1 MLKPMKRMN
10 FLPNAITTFGLAC
23 GLFVIF
29 RVNMM
34 GNGTFELLYHMT
46 LILLLSGLA
55 DLLDGAVAR
64 AVKGESEF
72 GLVFDS
78 LSDAICFGVAPSVLF
93 LKFLSV
99 PQEKFIGFLALA
111 SAMIYTVCGVLR
123 LVRFNLKAVQKK
135 DLEEEK
141 SKSSTFVGLPIP
153 AAAAAVISPN
163 LLLNTPYIEELFALS
178 LTLKAIILSIIS
190 IAIAYLMISKFRF
203 PSLKSVRFKIRSF
216 NLVFFGTLTA
226 TIFLYG
232 LLNYLPI
239 VLIVLAWGY
248 IFVSLALSLI
258 RIISGRRT
266 KSLADFEPAN
276 DEEEEDEEEKIKTI
290 SYKEKP

>member
-10 FLPNAITTFGLAC
+10 LLPNAITTFGLAC

-29 RVNMM
+29 RVNMT
-34 GNGTFELLYHMT
+34 GEGTFELLYHMT

-78 LSDAICFGVAPSVLF
+78 LSDAICFGVAPSVLL
-93 LKFLSV
+93 LKVLSL
-99 PQEKFIGFLALA
+99 PQGKFIGFFALA

-123 LVRFNLKAVQKK
+123 LVRYNVKAASQKK
-135 DLEEEK
+135 EAEGEK
-141 SKSSTFVGLPIP
+141 SQSSTFVGLPIP

-163 LLLNTPYIEELFALS
+163 LFFNTPYIEEVIPLS
-178 LTLKAIILSIIS
+178 LTVKAILLPSIS
-190 IAIAYLMISKFRF
+190 IAVAYLMISKFRF
-203 PSLKSVRFKIRSF
+203 PSLKSVRFKVRSF
-216 NLVFFGTLTA
+216 HLVFFGTLIA
-226 TIFLYG
+226 TVFLYG

-239 VLIVLAWGY
+239 LLIILAWGY
-248 IFVSLALSLI
+248 IFVSLILSLV
-258 RIISGRRT
+258 RILSGRRT
-266 KSLADFEPAN
+266 KSLAEFEPAD
-276 DEEEEDEEEKIKTI
+276 DEEEEEEVPKNTSHSNKN
-290 SYKEKP
+290 